1 MLELLW
7 QCYLANA
14 YLCSPTAIALRR
26 YTNYES
32 RKAREL
38 SENPRASLLFYWD
51 GLNRQVTIAY
61 ILASHI
67 FRLTYSYMEL
77 MKLIFHAK
85 EYHAFLKTYGAACH
99 NVLY

>member
-32 RKAREL
+32 QKAREL

-51 GLNRQVTIAY
+51 GISIETQFML
-61 ILASHI
+61 
-67 FRLTYSYMEL
+67 E
-77 MKLIFHAK
+77 
-85 EYHAFLKTYGAACH
+85 
-99 NVLY
+99 